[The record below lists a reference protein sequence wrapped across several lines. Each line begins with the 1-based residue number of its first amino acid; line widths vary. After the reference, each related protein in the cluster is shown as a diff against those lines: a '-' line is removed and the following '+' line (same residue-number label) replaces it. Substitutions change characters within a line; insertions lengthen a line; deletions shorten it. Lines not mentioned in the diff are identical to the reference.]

1 MAWFAGK
8 EAPMKKNRQEVFR
21 SILTNKLREL
31 YSAIE
36 EKRADGI
43 KDFEEAEPDVYDLCV
58 QSYSKE
64 QVYSLCERDRE
75 LLNMVQDALL
85 KIRENSYG
93 FCEEC
98 KETINEKRLEALPW
112 VRFCIN
118 CQNKKEEEIAA

>member
-1 MAWFAGK
+1 
-8 EAPMKKNRQEVFR
+8 MKKNRQEVFR

>member
-1 MAWFAGK
+1 MTWFVGK
-8 EAPMKKNRQEVFR
+8 EAAMRKNRKELFR
-21 SILTNKLREL
+21 SILTDKLREL
-31 YSAIE
+31 HSAIE

-43 KDFEEAEPDVYDLCV
+43 KDFEVAEPDVYDLCV

-64 QVYSLCERDRE
+64 QLYSLCERDRQ
-75 LLNMVQDALL
+75 LLNMVKDALL

-93 FCEEC
+93 LCEEC
-98 KETINEKRLEALPW
+98 EEAINEKRLEALPW